1 MAHHPQL
8 LLAAKTFNSG
18 NFFEAHEHLEEALE
32 SVEEDDQVWRLFVAL
47 IQISVGYHKLSH
59 HYAGGLTMLQ
69 KGLEKLKELPLDCG
83 GVRIDLLLT
92 KIQEDLTIVDGTI
105 PEAPRIR
112 LSRMRSPAPAEREPP
127 ACRKT

>member
-1 MAHHPQL
+1 MGHHPQL

-18 NFFEAHEHLEEALE
+18 NFFEAHEHLEDALE
-32 SVEEDDQVWRLFVAL
+32 SVEEDNQVWCLFIAL
-47 IQISVGYHKLSH
+47 IQIAVGYHKLSH
-59 HYAGGLTMLQ
+59 HYPGGPAMLQ

-105 PEAPRIR
+105 PEVPRIR
-112 LSRMRSPAPAEREPP
+112 LSRVRSPAAAQREPP
-127 ACRKT
+127 ACHKT